1 MKTLVLGL
9 GNPILSDDGVGVRI
23 AERLQDKVDQREVT
37 VMEAS
42 LAGLS
47 ILDLL
52 AGYDRAIIVD
62 AIQTAEGKAGQ
73 VYRLSPDVLDTTR
86 HAASP
91 HDMGVGT
98 ALELGSRLGLALPK
112 QMVIFGVE
120 VADVGTF
127 SEECT
132 AEVREA
138 IPICV
143 EMIVQEL
150 SKTPDAH
157 GDDGTER
164 D

>member
-1 MKTLVLGL
+1 MKTVVLGL

-23 AERLQDKVDQREVT
+23 AEELQDRVDRREVT

-62 AIQTAEGKAGQ
+62 AIQTVGGKAGQ

-91 HDMGVGT
+91 HDIGVGI
-98 ALELGSRLGLALPK
+98 ALELGSRLALPLPRE
-112 QMVIFGVE
+112 MVIFGVE
-120 VADVGTF
+120 VADVETF

-132 AEVREA
+132 PEVREA

-143 EMIVQEL
+143 GMIMEEL
-150 SKTPDAH
+150 EGH
-157 GDDGTER
+157 GDA
-164 D
+164 

>member
-9 GNPILSDDGVGVRI
+9 GNPVLSDDGVGIRI
-23 AERLQDKVDQREVT
+23 ARRLEDRVDQREVT

-42 LAGLS
+42 QAGLS

-62 AIQTAEGKAGQ
+62 AVQTVGGEAGQ
-73 VYRLSPDVLDTTR
+73 VHHFSPEVLDTAR

-91 HDMGVGT
+91 HDIDVGT
-98 ALELGSRLGLALPK
+98 ALELGSRLGLPLPK

-120 VADVGTF
+120 AADVGTF

-132 AEVREA
+132 AQVREA
-138 IPICV
+138 IPVCV
-143 EMIVQEL
+143 EMIIEEL
-150 SKTPDAH
+150 NRHQDA
-157 GDDGTER
+157 
-164 D
+164 

>member
-1 MKTLVLGL
+1 MKTVVLGL
-9 GNPILSDDGVGVRI
+9 GNPILSDDGVGIRI
-23 AERLQDKVDQREVT
+23 ARRLEDRVDQREVT
-37 VMEAS
+37 VVEAS

-62 AIQTAEGKAGQ
+62 AIQTVGGRVGQ

-91 HDMGVGT
+91 HDIDVGT

-112 QMVIFGVE
+112 EMVIFGVE

-143 EMIVQEL
+143 GMIIEEL
-150 SKTPDAH
+150 NRHQDA
-157 GDDGTER
+157 
-164 D
+164 